1 MRQKLLFESFSERV
15 LEALPAAE
23 GYSAC
28 WRGRFGGSSSRRGA
42 FDERLVQARCFIMMQ
57 MSVSPR
63 RGAFDE
69 RLV

>member
-1 MRQKLLFESFSERV
+1 MNQKLIFESFSERV
-15 LEALPAAE
+15 LEALPTAE
-23 GYSAC
+23 G
-28 WRGRFGGSSSRRGA
+28 SSRRGA
-42 FDERLVQARCFIMMQ
+42 FDERLVWARCFIMMK